1 MRSLLTLYQ
10 LLRRTMVEAAESR
23 PGTNPDRCGF
33 TIPFQSARDL
43 LIRAEGV
50 TEQRLGEIDHRLPSA
65 LLPARRLRV
74 STRKVKSPVTLSWFH
89 GDGSTPPTCTGDQP
103 SFHLTFALRE
113 RTPLD
118 LAHELIASA
127 LDCESFRE
135 GLAPARLR
143 TENLGD
149 TLNEVREMITSY
161 LGGLDLDRLV
171 DRVADELGSES

>member
-1 MRSLLTLYQ
+1 MRSLLTLYR

-50 TEQRLGEIDHRLPSA
+50 TEQRLGEIGHRLLSA

-74 STRKVKSPVTLSWFH
+74 STRKSSPRDTLVVPRGRVH
-89 GDGSTPPTCTGDQP
+89 APTC
-103 SFHLTFALRE
+103 
-113 RTPLD
+113 D

-171 DRVADELGSES
+171 DRVADELSSES